1 MDPAELQ
8 QMLKEHRFFPELS
21 ELAAHKLAERIVVR
35 EFPIQSTIFEEG
47 AENSWIHFIIA
58 GQVALEMNAPP
69 RGRSRVLTL
78 GPGDILAW
86 SALLGGGRMTTSAI
100 ALSDSKALAISASD
114 IDSLCKLDE
123 RFGFLLFRDLATAL
137 SKRLT
142 ATRLQMLDLFGSS
155 PQS

>member
-1 MDPAELQ
+1 MDPTELQ
-8 QMLKEHRFFPELS
+8 QVLKDHRFFPELS

-35 EFPIQSTIFEEG
+35 EFPAQAVIFEEG
-47 AENSWIHFIIA
+47 AHNNWVYFITA

-69 RGRSRVLTL
+69 RGRTRILTL

-100 ALSDSKALAISASD
+100 ALSDSQALAISASD
-114 IDSLCKLDE
+114 IDSLCKLDD
-123 RFGFLLFRDLATAL
+123 RFGYLLFRDLATAL
-137 SKRLT
+137 AKRLT

-155 PQS
+155 PPA

>member
-8 QMLKEHRFFPELS
+8 QMLKEHRFFPELT
-21 ELAAHKLAERIVVR
+21 ELAAHKLSERIVVR
-35 EFPIQSTIFEEG
+35 EFSIQSTIFEEG
-47 AENSWIHFIIA
+47 AQHHWVYFITA

-69 RGRSRVLTL
+69 RGKSRILTL

-100 ALSDSKALAISASD
+100 ALSDSQALAISAGD

-123 RFGFLLFRDLATAL
+123 RFGFLLFRDVATAL

-142 ATRLQMLDLFGSS
+142 ATRLQLLDLFGAS
-155 PQS
+155 PQA